1 MLKNNLIKTIVVL
14 LVFCANIA
22 TAHDEADYVDGV
34 ASGNI
39 ESSAPSASSVKKTPV
54 PNKNF
59 PDLSEVF
66 TTGLKVSNF
75 KELFIISGHGALTP
89 DFQIRHAGNPA
100 AQARHIFLEV
110 QKYMAEN
117 GYSFNDLIQI
127 QMTITKEVTDEQFGE
142 VVEVY
147 KGFMKGIAVLPTGGT
162 MRVVDRLAFPGMLV
176 EFEFMAAK

>member
-1 MLKNNLIKTIVVL
+1 M
-14 LVFCANIA
+14 
-22 TAHDEADYVDGV
+22 
-34 ASGNI
+34 S
-39 ESSAPSASSVKKTPV
+39 
-54 PNKNF
+54 
-59 PDLSEVF
+59 
-66 TTGLKVSNF
+66 
-75 KELFIISGHGALTP
+75 
-89 DFQIRHAGNPA
+89 
-100 AQARHIFLEV
+100 
-110 QKYMAEN
+110 EN